1 MPTINFTNGKP
12 KITLH
17 KADAN
22 LLLKAAG
29 IMELLAR
36 NESDREAAE
45 EFQSACHTL
54 RSAVIFYKD
63 LGNELVHEKSEP
75 AEPAPETTA

>member
-1 MPTINFTNGKP
+1 MPTINFSNGKS

-17 KADAN
+17 KADVN

-29 IMELLAR
+29 VMELLAR
-36 NESDREAAE
+36 NENDAEAAS
-45 EFQSACHTL
+45 EFQAACDAL

-63 LGNELVHEKSEP
+63 LGNEPVREKDEP
-75 AEPAPETTA
+75 VEPAPETTA